1 MGEII
6 RFTWLKTA
14 WGWIAV
20 AFSDLGL
27 VNSTLPYSSQEEA
40 IGKILALWP
49 KASLI
54 EDAHH
59 ELKESL
65 IRYFKGERVDFNF
78 PLDLRTGTAFQKKV
92 WEEVRSIPWGQTRT
106 YGEIAAR
113 VGKPG
118 AARAVGQALAR
129 NPLPIIIPC
138 HRVIGASGNLTGFGG
153 GIELKKKLLA
163 LERIIKP

>member
-6 RFTWLKTA
+6 RFTWLETA
-14 WGWIAV
+14 WGWMAT

-27 VNSTLPYSSQEEA
+27 VSITLPCPSKEKA
-40 IGKILALWP
+40 IGEILALWP
-49 KASLI
+49 EASPV
-54 EDAHH
+54 EDALQ
-59 ELKESL
+59 ELKGCL
-65 IRYFKGERVDFNF
+65 TRYFKGERVNFNF

-106 YGEIAAR
+106 YGEVAAR

-138 HRVIGASGNLTGFGG
+138 HRVIGASGNLTGFSG

-163 LERIIKP
+163 LERIIRL